1 MEKLKQLREIYGA
14 YIEKTVQ
21 LQKDRKLLQG
31 VFGFGGRLG
40 DDPCHA
46 QFAEDVAAAVADV
59 TAEEAAA
66 VMEYVLKT
74 PEQHKDNGLAYWML
88 LAVHGKVST
97 VADKL
102 STESASALLT
112 WDEKQYPKR
121 MRLPVQ
127 KELLKQL
134 KAAAK

>member
-1 MEKLKQLREIYGA
+1 MEKLEKLREIYGA

-21 LQKDRKLLQG
+21 LHNDRKLFQG

-46 QFAEDVAAAVADV
+46 QFAEDVAAAVAEI
-59 TAEEAAA
+59 TAEEAYAA
-66 VMEYVLKT
+66 LELVLKT
-74 PEQHKDNGLAYWML
+74 PEEHKHNELAYWML
-88 LAVHGKVST
+88 LAVHGKVLGI
-97 VADKL
+97 VEKL
-102 STESASALLT
+102 SPEEASGLLA
-112 WDEKQYPKR
+112 WYEKQYPKR

-127 KELLKQL
+127 KDLAKQL